1 MLSFFEMLG
10 LLEAKRSTVKKPG
23 VEPNAT
29 VEPAVEPKP
38 QYSKENPH
46 PNAGKITVSDSG
58 QVVDT
63 PTGRIWKDYKDMTPE
78 ELAKIGRSSEPEREV
93 DPLVQSQ
100 VNQRSQKEIEKQR
113 EKKEAGRVALQRT
126 MSLRDY
132 QNAWSIFSNLVLEA
146 RKKTKSVKKIAI
158 LLRRKLLIDPDTLQE
173 TTAEALK
180 KKKIKGIEIDDI
192 FSYLNDKARKSDPR
206 SVYSSVEE
214 AIEDALPFEDKEE
227 QGDDS
232 VNPIE
237 LDKDAIAQNTP
248 KGPDPNVAIAKSRS
262 KPLSQN
268 ESRRIAENLEFYNGA
283 LRGTAYSFYTRLAI
297 EELDMP
303 YIMPPVKTLY
313 FVNNKEVDLQT
324 YNNSE
329 GPKEAIKTGEFEIS
343 LEGSR
348 GEAAKERTSKV
359 QELVMAAVDFQKVFR
374 YVLNLLRISRDGEEP
389 EYNITYRQALAA
401 PSESNPD
408 MIPVIVRAL
417 KFEKQLERVQ
427 GFKGT
432 IEALAEKLTN
442 LVDGGLKGGLEAKL
456 VDETDLAAVS
466 YMIKV
471 SRTNKKAEE
480 QPMGARPHGRQP
492 MRNPTRKRSSFE
504 LGDPN
509 RSRSSGV
516 GKEDGPEMV
525 QAYQRRFGF
534 FKVEKGADIT
544 DPKTKIY
551 VKTKDE
557 LAKVDRSDDGTPTG
571 SMYGSK
577 LSTQMARLK
586 AAQKRRE
593 EDRPLFGNPGDY
605 PKESVDWEDVLG
617 LLDYWDS
624 K

>member
-10 LLEAKRSTVKKPG
+10 LLEAKKSTVGDTAVK
-23 VEPNAT
+23 PNAT

-46 PNAGKITVSDSG
+46 PEAGTIRSHNSG
-58 QVVDT
+58 RVVN
-63 PTGRIWKDYKDMTPE
+63 GKWVDYTPE
-78 ELAKIGRSSEPEREV
+78 ELEQMKEPSKPSREV

-100 VNQRSQKEIEKQR
+100 VDQRSEKELAKQQ
-113 EKKEAGRVALQRT
+113 EKKAAAIAELQRT
-126 MSLRDY
+126 ENLKKY
-132 QNAWSIFSNLVLEA
+132 QQAWDRFTNAVLNA

-158 LLRRKLLIDPDTLQE
+158 ILQAERILVDPNTGEE
-173 TTAEALK
+173 TNDKE
-180 KKKIKGIEIDDI
+180 KGVETDL
-192 FSYLNDKARKSDPR
+192 FSYLNDKARKTDPR

-214 AIEDALPFEDKEE
+214 AIKDALPAEGEEE
-227 QGDDS
+227 QGSDS
-232 VNPIE
+232 ANPIE

-262 KPLSQN
+262 KPLSQS
-268 ESRRIAENLEFYNGA
+268 EFSRVAENLEFYNGA

-303 YIMPPVKTLY
+303 YVMPPVKTLY

-324 YNNSE
+324 YNSAD
-329 GPKEAIKTGEFEIS
+329 GPKEAIKTGEFEVS

-374 YVLNLLRISRDGEEP
+374 YVLSLLRISREGEEP

-432 IEALAEKLTN
+432 IEALAEKLTS
-442 LVDGGLKGGLEAKL
+442 LVDGGLRGGLEEKL
-456 VDETDLAAVS
+456 VDESDLAAVS

-471 SRTNKKAEE
+471 SRTRKKAEE
-480 QPMGARPHGRQP
+480 QPMGARPRGQQP

-509 RSRSSGV
+509 RSRSSGI

-525 QAYQRRFGF
+525 QAYQRPFNF

-544 DPKTKIY
+544 DPKTRVY

-557 LAKVDRSDDGTPTG
+557 LAEVDRSDDGTPTG

-617 LLDYWDS
+617 LLDYWNN

>member
-10 LLEAKRSTVKKPG
+10 LIEAKKSTVEK
-23 VEPNAT
+23 PNAL

-46 PNAGKITVSDSG
+46 PNAGTIRSHNSG
-58 QVVDT
+58 RVVN
-63 PTGRIWKDYKDMTPE
+63 GKWVDYTPE
-78 ELAKIGRSSEPEREV
+78 ELEQMKEPSKPSREV

-100 VNQRSQKEIEKQR
+100 VDQRSEKELAKQQD
-113 EKKEAGRVALQRT
+113 KKAAAIAELQRT
-126 MSLRDY
+126 ENLKKY
-132 QNAWSIFSNLVLEA
+132 QQAWERFTNLVLNA

-158 LLRRKLLIDPDTLQE
+158 ILRAEKVLLDPNTGEE
-173 TTAEALK
+173 TNDKE
-180 KKKIKGIEIDDI
+180 KGVETDL
-192 FSYLNDKARKSDPR
+192 FSYLNDKARKFDPR

-214 AIEDALPFEDKEE
+214 AIEDALPAESEEE
-227 QGDDS
+227 QGSDS
-232 VNPIE
+232 ANPIE

-262 KPLSQN
+262 KPLSQS

-303 YIMPPVKTLY
+303 YVMPPVKTLY

-324 YNNSE
+324 YNNAE
-329 GPKEAIKTGEFEIS
+329 GPKEAIKTGEFEVS

-348 GEAAKERTSKV
+348 GEAAKEKTSKV

-374 YVLNLLRISRDGEEP
+374 YVLSLLRISREGEEP

-432 IEALAEKLTN
+432 IEALAEKLTS
-442 LVDGGLKGGLEAKL
+442 LVDGGLRGGLEEKL
-456 VDETDLAAVS
+456 VDESDLAAVS

-471 SRTNKKAEE
+471 SRTRKKAEE
-480 QPMGARPHGRQP
+480 QPMGARPRGQQP

-509 RSRSSGV
+509 RSRSSGI

-525 QAYQRRFGF
+525 QAYQRPFNF

-544 DPKTKIY
+544 DPKTRVY

-557 LAKVDRSDDGTPTG
+557 LAEVDRSDDGTPTG

-617 LLDYWDS
+617 LLDYWNN